1 MEPVSLLLVGTL
13 VIVAGALVVLL
24 RRGVRRSTGPTVALR
39 ITPHAAERMAQRR
52 IAEGDV
58 ARVVADPD
66 RVIETSYT
74 DLGASDGPMERD
86 SIRLEK
92 DVGGRA
98 LKVWVPTDW
107 RSTQPVA
114 VKSVAAQYAAV
125 FAIPRR
131 GVGAVIGRG
140 GESIRRLEE
149 LYGVRIT
156 VDGAAGLVR
165 IVGDDGRGVARA
177 KRRIRSLAGR

>member
-1 MEPVSLLLVGTL
+1 MEPVWLLLVGAL
-13 VIVAGALVVLL
+13 VVVAGAVVLL
-24 RRGVRRSTGPTVALR
+24 VRRGGRRATAPTIALR

-52 IAEGDV
+52 IAESDV

-66 RVIETSYT
+66 RVIDTSYT
-74 DLGASDGPMERD
+74 DLGASDGPVERD

-98 LKVWVPTDW
+98 VKVWVPTDW
-107 RSTQPVA
+107 RSASPVA
-114 VKSVAAQYAAV
+114 VKSVAAQYVAV

-131 GVGAVIGRG
+131 AVGAVIGQG
-140 GESIRRLEE
+140 GASIRSLEQI
-149 LYGVRIT
+149 YGVRIT

-165 IVGDDGRGVARA
+165 VVGDADRAVARA
-177 KRRIRSLAGR
+177 RRRIRSLAGR

>member
-1 MEPVSLLLVGTL
+1 MDPLSLLLVG
-13 VIVAGALVVLL
+13 ALVVAVGALFLL
-24 RRGVRRSTGPTVALR
+24 RGGRRRVAAPTVALR

-52 IAEGDV
+52 ITENEV

-74 DLGASDGPMERD
+74 DVGASDGPVERD
-86 SIRLEK
+86 SVRLEK

-98 LKVWVPTDW
+98 VKVWVPPDW
-107 RSTQPVA
+107 RSTSPVA
-114 VKSVAAQYAAV
+114 VKSVAAQHVAV

-131 GVGAVIGRG
+131 GVGAVIGQG
-140 GESIRRLEE
+140 GASIRSLEE
-149 LYGVRIT
+149 IYGVRVT

-165 IVGDDGRGVARA
+165 VVADDARA
-177 KRRIRSLAGR
+177 VTRARARIRSLAGR